1 MAWKNVIDQEDI
13 KSQLQRLI
21 IGNRIPNAFCFWGGE
36 GVGQFATAI
45 AFVKSAS
52 CVNKKVEDNKVE
64 HCEQCSN
71 CVNIS
76 ENKFPNLEFVFALP
90 SGKGAEKGESAG
102 TSPQLSSEQ
111 IETINQRLINKIQN
125 PYSRFAIEGAS
136 QIRIGAIREL
146 RRNLSLSNPLPG
158 RKFVIILNAEEM
170 RIEAQN
176 ALLKTLE
183 EPRKNITFILLA
195 TRKEQIL
202 PTILSRCQMLFFPIL
217 PTEHIYRRLIS
228 EFGQSESEARLIAKF
243 SAGSMTTA
251 LEFLDSDAKIAR
263 DSMVDFLRL
272 SLKQDLPGSALSLNI
287 TEFAEKLDKKKENVA
302 LNLFAQWIRHA
313 CVNSTNGKSTY
324 IINEDDIET
333 LKRFAEK
340 FAKRDLP
347 SVIDYIEEARR
358 YVFSN
363 VNIPQILLDLFVK
376 IRITLLKNF

>member
-1 MAWKNVIDQEDI
+1 MAWENVIGQEDI
-13 KSQLQRLI
+13 KLQLQRLI
-21 IGNRIPNAFCFWGGE
+21 SGNRIPNAFCFWGVE
-36 GVGQFATAI
+36 GVGKFATALE
-45 AFVKSAS
+45 FVKSAS
-52 CVNKKVEDNKVE
+52 CLNKKVGNDKVE

-90 SGKGAEKGESAG
+90 SGKGSERGESG
-102 TSPQLSSEQ
+102 TLSQLSSEQ
-111 IETINQRLINKIQN
+111 IETINQRLIDKIQN

-202 PTILSRCQMLFFPIL
+202 PTILSRCQILFFPVL
-217 PTEHIYRRLIS
+217 PTEYIYSKLIN
-228 EFGQSESEARLIAKF
+228 EFGKSELEAQLIAKF

-251 LEFLDSDAKIAR
+251 LEFLESDAKVVR
-263 DSMVDFLRL
+263 DSMVNFLRL
-272 SLKQDLPGSALSLNI
+272 SLKKDLSGSVLSSNI
-287 TEFAEKLDKKKENVA
+287 TDFAEKLDKKKANVA
-302 LNLFAQWIRHA
+302 LNLFAQWIRDA
-313 CVNSTNGKSTY
+313 FLISKNGNKAY

-347 SVIDYIEEARR
+347 SVIDCIEETRR

-363 VNIPQILLDLFVK
+363 VNVSQILLDLFVK
-376 IRITLLKNF
+376 IRITLFKNF